1 MKKSIGFEIKE
12 INDLIIK
19 RFAASIKCIK
29 GCNISHTQVRIISYL
44 NKNDI
49 VYQKDIEKTFDLKRS
64 TVSGI
69 LDTMEKNNL
78 IKRISSNEDLR
89 MKRIVLTEYATNQI
103 NKIKKEIE
111 KFNKD
116 LEKNITSSDLE
127 IYFKVTEQIKKNI
140 KES

>member
-19 RFAASIKCIK
+19 RFSSSIKCMK
-29 GCNISHTQVRIISYL
+29 GSNISHTQVRIINYL

-49 VYQKDIEKTFDLKRS
+49 VYQRDIEKDFNLKRS

-78 IKRISSNEDLR
+78 IKRLSCENDLR

-111 KFNKD
+111 KFNRD
-116 LEKNITSSDLE
+116 LEKNIDSSDLE
-127 IYFKVTEQIKKNI
+127 IYFKVIEQIKKNI